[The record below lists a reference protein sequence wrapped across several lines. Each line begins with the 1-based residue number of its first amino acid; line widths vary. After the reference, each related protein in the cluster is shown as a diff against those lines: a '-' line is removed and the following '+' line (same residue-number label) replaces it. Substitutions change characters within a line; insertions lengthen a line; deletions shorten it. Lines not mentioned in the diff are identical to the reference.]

1 MVSLFHLRN
10 QNTISVARACVSII
24 LLMGLHQVCLAQ
36 QPETHTTHS
45 PVPADRAMAAATTTP
60 PPKPTDDRYRIGP
73 GDVLDIRV
81 FNKQQF
87 SRDGVRVDSRGMI
100 RMPLI
105 KDEIQAACRTEHE
118 LASEI
123 TTLYKEYLREP
134 QVDVFIK
141 DYQSQPVAVL
151 GAVRAPS
158 RFQLQR
164 RVRLL
169 ELLSFTGGPSDNAG
183 RTIQIVHTASPS
195 ICESTTTSPDQD
207 GEAGFSV
214 LDNYKL
220 SDTLRGDETAN
231 PYVRPGDVVS
241 VSEAEQAY
249 IVGNVL
255 RPAAIPLKDPVTVSR
270 AIAMCGGLMP
280 DTRSDRVRIVRQAPG
295 STNKTELFVDLKA
308 IDKQRAE
315 DVTLQSGDIVDV
327 PASGGKRL
335 LRSLIGAVVPTV
347 GQLPVRVIP

>member
-1 MVSLFHLRN
+1 MVSLFHP
-10 QNTISVARACVSII
+10 QNLKIISVVKACVSTI
-24 LLMGLHQVCLAQ
+24 LLMGLPQVCLAQ
-36 QPETHTTHS
+36 QTATNPTRS
-45 PVPADRAMAAATTTP
+45 SVPADTSMAAATATP
-60 PPKPTDDRYRIGP
+60 PLKPSDDRYRIGT
-73 GDVLDIRV
+73 GDVLDIRI
-81 FNKQQF
+81 FNKPQF

-151 GAVRAPS
+151 GAVRNPS

-169 ELLSFTGGPSDNAG
+169 ELLSYTGGPSDFAG
-183 RTIQIVHTASPS
+183 RTIQIVHTASPTM
-195 ICESTTTSPDQD
+195 CESTTAPDQVS
-207 GEAGFSV
+207 EAALSII
-214 LDNYKL
+214 DHYKL
-220 SDTLRGDETAN
+220 SDTLRGEETAN
-231 PYVRPGDVVS
+231 PYVRPGDIIS

-255 RPAAIPLKDPVTVSR
+255 KPSAIPLKEPITVSR
-270 AIAMCGGLMP
+270 AIAMCGGVMP
-280 DTRSDRVRIVRQAPG
+280 DTRSDRVRIVRQTPG
-295 STNKTELFVDLKA
+295 STSKKELFVDLKA

-315 DVTLQSGDIVDV
+315 DIVLQSGDIVDV
-327 PASGGKRL
+327 PTSGGKRL